1 MKGDALFFKQFV
13 QFLNTADENLAQQLI
28 SPNAQ
33 FYVSHRT
40 EALTGPRGYLKI
52 IEEIQNHCHHIH
64 WEIADI
70 TIGKDKYCI
79 KFSVVFIIKN
89 VSINDISKQI
99 YVINTYHLA
108 NNQIIEG
115 YDNTLHILQQ
125 IHISSD

>member
-1 MKGDALFFKQFV
+1 MKGYALFFKQFV

-33 FYVSHRT
+33 FYLSNRT
-40 EALTGPRGYLKI
+40 EVFEGPIGYLKI

-89 VSINDISKQI
+89 VSVNDISKQM
-99 YVINTYHLA
+99 YVTNTYYLA

-115 YDNTLHILQQ
+115 YDNTLDILHQKD
-125 IHISSD
+125 ISSN